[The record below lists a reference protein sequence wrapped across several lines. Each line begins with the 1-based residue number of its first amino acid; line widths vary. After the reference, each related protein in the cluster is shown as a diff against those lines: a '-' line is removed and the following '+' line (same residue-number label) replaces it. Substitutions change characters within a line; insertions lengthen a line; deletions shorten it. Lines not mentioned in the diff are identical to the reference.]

1 MLLIWLLMGFL
12 LGLFIARIIF
22 RNKPMGSLKIMQSDG
37 ESYLFL
43 ELDSN
48 HVDDFY
54 KKKTVCFNVKTQK
67 HISPK

>member
-12 LGLFIARIIF
+12 LGLFIARIVF
-22 RNKPMGSLKIMQSDG
+22 RNKPIGSLKIMQSDG

-67 HISPK
+67 HNSPK

>member
-12 LGLFIARIIF
+12 LGLFIARIVF

-43 ELDSN
+43 ELESN
-48 HVDDFY
+48 RVDDFY
-54 KKKTVCFNVKTQK
+54 NKKTVCFNVKTQK

>member
-12 LGLFIARIIF
+12 LGLFIARIVF

-48 HVDDFY
+48 RVDDFY
-54 KKKTVCFNVKTQK
+54 KKKTVCFNVKIQK

>member
-1 MLLIWLLMGFL
+1 MLLIWLLMGLL
-12 LGLFIARIIF
+12 LGLFIARIVF

-48 HVDDFY
+48 RVDDFY
-54 KKKTVCFNVKTQK
+54 KKKIVCFNVKTQK

>member
-12 LGLFIARIIF
+12 LGLFIARIVF
-22 RNKPMGSLKIMQSDG
+22 RNKPIGSLKIMQSDG

-54 KKKTVCFNVKTQK
+54 EKKTVCFNVKTHK